1 MRNQT
6 GVIVD
11 GVKVMLTD
19 LLVYSRAGSIWKGNI
34 LKNNQVVYSA
44 FILEQ
49 DKSKQSKWV
58 LFDTLELAK
67 EIMEFLAMEKTCVD
81 KS

>member
-1 MRNQT
+1 MKSQT
-6 GVIVD
+6 GVTID
-11 GVKVMLTD
+11 GVKVILTD